1 MNVGTSCL
9 GKRVYNSINTTAPQ
23 DVVEAVK
30 KELIILEIKF
40 REKLEKNSKE
50 RLGIEADVDK
60 YLRAQVRVY
69 LYVCIYIYEHMYIY
83 VYI

>member
-1 MNVGTSCL
+1 
-9 GKRVYNSINTTAPQ
+9 VYHSTNTTAPH

-60 YLRAQVRVY
+60 YLRAQVHY
-69 LYVCIYIYEHMYIY
+69 MMHITLISMLMMYISIF
-83 VYI
+83 VLQ